1 MKADKKDNL
10 LLERLGTV
18 PSYMTLS
25 IEDMTSIVESFA
37 NVFKSILSS
46 VKLLTST
53 LMLNLKVISASFRKD
68 KEGIKAA
75 YASFETKREKIR
87 GEMDDNLKYFK
98 KFYQDDGVDSLG
110 GFGPKVLVF
119 AASPLLFL
127 NLKSTDKY
135 SKGDKEKKAAKELEA
150 QKNPKEKDPK
160 GATQRVKIALDFF
173 EFGKENISE
182 NVALPQASIS
192 PNTQNIPKQAVEEA
206 RKLSEIASSYVENE
220 RENADK
226 ILENLSGRLAA
237 IKKIID
243 AKDFESLVSAIDE
256 ANRLGMKIS
265 NAGMKQAYDKISKEL
280 QLQSTNDPEAFKK
293 AVDEMRKKSTELKSL
308 NDLDAANKFVFG
320 LTKSNFQVSLM
331 RSYDDL
337 LSAAKQS
344 MQLPIDNETKENLSK
359 TDIGKKYLSVIN
371 NFEVSL
377 ETGKKEAET
386 IKKSFKDVA

>member
-1 MKADKKDNL
+1 
-10 LLERLGTV
+10 
-18 PSYMTLS
+18 MTLS
-25 IEDMTSIVESFA
+25 IEDMTSVVESFA

-53 LMLNLKVISASFRKD
+53 LTLNLKVISASFRKD
-68 KEGIKAA
+68 KEDIKAA

-87 GEMDDNLKYFK
+87 VEMDSNLKYFK

-119 AASPLLFL
+119 AASPLLFF
-127 NLKSTDKY
+127 NLKSTDKRTNDEDEY
-135 SKGDKEKKAAKELEA
+135 EKKAAKKLEA
-150 QKNPKEKDPK
+150 QKNLKKKDLK
-160 GATQRVKIALDFF
+160 SVTQRVKIALDFF

-182 NVALPQASIS
+182 NVALPQTSIS
-192 PNTQNIPKQAVEEA
+192 PNVPKQAVEEA

-226 ILENLSGRLAA
+226 ILENLSGRLAS

-243 AKDFESLVSAIDE
+243 AKDFESLVPAIDE

-265 NAGMKQAYDKISKEL
+265 NVGMKQAYDKISKEL
-280 QLQSTNDPEAFKK
+280 QLQSTNDPKAFKK

-320 LTKSNFQVSLM
+320 LTKSNFQVNLM

-337 LSAAKQS
+337 LLAAKQS

-359 TDIGKKYLSVIN
+359 TDIGKKYLSIIN

-377 ETGKKEAET
+377 ETGKKESET
-386 IKKSFKDVA
+386 IKKSFKDVT

>member
-1 MKADKKDNL
+1 
-10 LLERLGTV
+10 
-18 PSYMTLS
+18 MTLS

-119 AASPLLFL
+119 AASPLLFFT
-127 NLKSTDKY
+127 LKSTDKY
-135 SKGDKEKKAAKELEA
+135 SEADKKKKAAKELA
-150 QKNPKEKDPK
+150 DLKNPKEKDPK

-182 NVALPQASIS
+182 NVVLPQASIS
-192 PNTQNIPKQAVEEA
+192 PNVPNVPKQAIEEA
-206 RKLSEIASSYVENE
+206 KKLSEIASSYVENE

-226 ILENLSGRLAA
+226 ILKNLSGRLAA

-320 LTKSNFQVSLM
+320 LTKSNFQVNLM

-337 LSAAKQS
+337 LLAAKQS
-344 MQLPIDNETKENLSK
+344 MQLPIDDETKENLSK
-359 TDIGKKYLSVIN
+359 TDIGKKYLSIIN

-386 IKKSFKDVA
+386 IKKSFKDVT

>member
-37 NVFKSILSS
+37 NVFKSIWSS
-46 VKLLTST
+46 LKLLTST
-53 LMLNLKVISASFRKD
+53 LTLNLKVISASLRRN
-68 KEGIKAA
+68 KEDTKAA
-75 YASFETKREKIR
+75 YASFETERGKIR
-87 GEMDDNLKYFK
+87 DEMDDNLKYFK

-119 AASPLLFL
+119 AASPLLFFT
-127 NLKSTDKY
+127 LKSTDKY
-135 SKGDKEKKAAKELEA
+135 SEADKKKKAAKELA
-150 QKNPKEKDPK
+150 DLKNPKEKDPK

-182 NVALPQASIS
+182 NVVLPQASIS
-192 PNTQNIPKQAVEEA
+192 PNVSKQAVEEA
-206 RKLSEIASSYVENE
+206 KKLSEIASLYVENE
-220 RENADK
+220 RKNADK
-226 ILENLSGRLAA
+226 ILKNLSGRLAA

-243 AKDFESLVSAIDE
+243 AKDPESLVSAIDE
-256 ANRLGMKIS
+256 ANRLGMKVS
-265 NAGMKQAYDKISKEL
+265 NAGMKQAYDKILKEL
-280 QLQSTNDPEAFKK
+280 QSQSTNDPETFKK
-293 AVDEMRKKSTELKSL
+293 AVDEMRKKSPELKSL

-331 RSYDDL
+331 KSYDDL
-337 LSAAKQS
+337 LLAAKQS
-344 MQLPIDNETKENLSK
+344 MQLPIDDETKENLSK

-371 NFEVSL
+371 NFEISL

-386 IKKSFKDVA
+386 IKKSFKDVT

>member
-1 MKADKKDNL
+1 
-10 LLERLGTV
+10 
-18 PSYMTLS
+18 MTLS